1 MTKNREGP
9 LPALQ
14 MSRGILHFQ
23 EFSKPLIAAVIRDAE
38 FCASENHLVDLQL
51 GIGSQIM

>member
-1 MTKNREGP
+1 MTENREGP
-9 LPALQ
+9 VLALQ

-38 FCASENHLVDLQL
+38 RCASESHLVDLQL
-51 GIGSQIM
+51 GIGSHLM